1 MQVWSLGWED
11 PLEEEVAIHSSIL
24 AWRIPWTEEPDRLQ
38 SMGSQK
44 SWTGLKWLS
53 NLEADASSS
62 YQLPSTP
69 APSSFTVLRK
79 KAAQFLP
86 NLSLWDGEVSTQ
98 NFKDIYFSFFWKK
111 NFKDIYLGFFP
122 GGSVGKE
129 SACSAGD
136 LGSIPGSGRFP
147 GEGNGN
153 QLQYS
158 CLKNPVDRWAWQAT
172 VHGVSRVRRDLVT
185 KPPPQILK

>member
-69 APSSFTVLRK
+69 APSSFTVLRE

-136 LGSIPGSGRFP
+136 LGSSPGSGRFP
-147 GEGNGN
+147 GEGTGN

-172 VHGVSRVRRDLVT
+172 VHGVSRVRCDLVT

>member
-1 MQVWSLGWED
+1 MQVWSLGWEA

-69 APSSFTVLRK
+69 APSSFTVLRE